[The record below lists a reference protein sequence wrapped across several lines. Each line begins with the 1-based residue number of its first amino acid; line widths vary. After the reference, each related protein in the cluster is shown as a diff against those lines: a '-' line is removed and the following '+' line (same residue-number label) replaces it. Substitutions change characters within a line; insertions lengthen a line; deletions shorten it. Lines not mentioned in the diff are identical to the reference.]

1 MHVAA
6 GAKGGKMRALSY
18 KLQEV
23 LDLLPIAWES
33 GARIFLATTEPETTK
48 ESMTVYSHEI
58 TFLHSIEHCFNP
70 RYIQV
75 RYLQQLL
82 DEVQQ
87 NIAICQWQADQL
99 YIFRGQRLRQII
111 DLRDT
116 DKSRYLG

>member
-1 MHVAA
+1 M
-6 GAKGGKMRALSY
+6 K
-18 KLQEV
+18 
-23 LDLLPIAWES
+23 
-33 GARIFLATTEPETTK
+33 
-48 ESMTVYSHEI
+48 VYSYDI

-99 YIFRGQRLRQII
+99 YIII

>member
-1 MHVAA
+1 MYVAA
-6 GAKGGKMRALSY
+6 GAKGGKMRAC

-23 LDLLPIAWES
+23 SDLLPIGWEIKWRENFS
-33 GARIFLATTEPETTK
+33 GQSQSLKLQKNQWRY
-48 ESMTVYSHEI
+48 TVTRSLYR
-58 TFLHSIEHCFNP
+58 FNP
-70 RYIQV
+70 RYILV

-99 YIFRGQRLRQII
+99 YIFRSQRLRQII